1 MTTQNDDPIIGLYR
15 DSFPDFA
22 RLIRR
27 MGGSLEQAKDSFHDA
42 LLIYLEKEKAGS
54 LHLHTSPRAY
64 LLGIARICWLRSQKS
79 SVPLPEGFDPADPR
93 DLETKETQET
103 ERTLLESI
111 QKSGKRCLELLKAFY
126 YDHQSMQDIAER
138 FGFKGRRSATVQ
150 KYKCLEKVREE
161 IKTSLCAVN

>member
-1 MTTQNDDPIIGLYR
+1 MTQNDDPIIELYR
-15 DSFPDFA
+15 NSFPDFA
-22 RLIRR
+22 RMIGR
-27 MGGSLEQAKDSFHDA
+27 MGGTLEQAKDSFHDA

-54 LHLHTSPRAY
+54 LQLHSSPKAY
-64 LLGIARICWLRSQKS
+64 LLGTARICWLRSRKS
-79 SVPLPEGFDPADPR
+79 IFPLPEGFDHT
-93 DLETKETQET
+93 DLEDPDPEEIEQ
-103 ERTLLESI
+103 TLLNSL

-126 YDHQSMQDIAER
+126 YDHRSMQDIAQR